1 MGLQFVSAYSWWFL
15 PLCLLAGVVLAGVLY
30 YRNKSEDFSLRLQWL
45 LAVFRFISGSL
56 IAFLLLSPMVRTSV
70 RNTEKPVVVIGIDNS
85 RSMTGSADSA
95 FVRQELRLQLDKLAR
110 SLGSDF
116 DVVSYTF
123 GEEVK
128 VSDSAVFSENMSDL
142 GSFIRQVSTR
152 YYNRNMGAMIMATDG
167 IYNAGTDP
175 AYQADDL
182 PFPVFTINTG
192 DTTQRRDILIKKVN
206 YNRTAYKGNRF
217 PLELLVQAFEASGKG
232 SRLDVTQNGA
242 AIYSQELRFN
252 SDKQLITVPVMANA
266 SETGKVKFRISV
278 SAVEGEVNESNNV
291 REIIVE
297 VKESR
302 QKIAIIANSPHP
314 DLAAIERSLGNS
326 NNFETS
332 LFTDGNFTGNLA
344 DYSMVVL
351 HQLPSQTNRM
361 TRELTEIE
369 RLNIPVLYVLGS
381 QSDITA
387 FNTLHSGIQITGFTG
402 LYNEALPVFNTSF
415 PLFIVSEDIRQMLR
429 EVPPLM
435 SPFGKYIAGNASNV
449 LAVQAIGASST
460 NMPLIVFSQQ
470 PERRIGVV
478 AGEGLWKWRIS
489 DFQKNNNHLT
499 FDELIGKMMQYLVI
513 REEKGRFRISHRDF
527 YAENESIEFGAT
539 LLNETGE
546 LINDPLVKMTITG
559 DDGKKYEFEFSAV
572 GETYALNAG
581 SLRPGLYEFTAT
593 AGSGD
598 GLLVQRGS
606 FVVTALNL
614 EDINTVANHRILN
627 RLSYLTG
634 GKSITPAETTT
645 LAELIRSRE
654 DMKPVTYTRKRYTDL
669 LNFYPLL
676 LLIIGLLGAEWFLRK
691 YHGSY

>member
-85 RSMTGSADSA
+85 RSMTESTDSA
-95 FVRQELRLQLDKLAR
+95 FVRKQLRSQLAQLAENM
-110 SLGSDF
+110 GSDF
-116 DVVSYTF
+116 EVVTYTF

-128 VSDSAVFSENMSDL
+128 VNDSVDFSENMSDI
-142 GSFIRQVSTR
+142 GSFVSQVSTR
-152 YYNRNMGAMIMATDG
+152 YFNRNLGAMVMATDG
-167 IYNAGTDP
+167 IYNTGSDP

-182 PFPVFTINTG
+182 PFPVFTIKTG

-217 PLELLVQAFEASGKG
+217 PLELLIQAFEASGKG
-232 SRLDVTQNGA
+232 SRLEVTQNGA
-242 AIYSQELRFN
+242 AIYSQDMRFN

-266 SETGKVKFRISV
+266 NETGKVKFRILV
-278 SAVEGEVNESNNV
+278 NPVEGEVNESNNV

-326 NNFETS
+326 NNFETN
-332 LFTDGNFTGNLA
+332 LFPDGNFTGNLS
-344 DYSMVVL
+344 DYSMIVL

-361 TRELTEIE
+361 TREMAEIE
-369 RLNIPVLYVLGS
+369 RLGIPVLSILGS
-381 QSDITA
+381 QSDISA
-387 FNTLHSGIQITGFTG
+387 FNSILAGVQISGFNG
-402 LYNEALPVFNTSF
+402 LYNEALPVINPSF
-415 PLFIVSEDIRQMLR
+415 ALFVVSEDIRQLLR
-429 EVPPLM
+429 DVPPLI
-435 SPFGKYIAGNASNV
+435 SPFGKYTVTNASNV
-449 LAVQAIGASST
+449 LASQVIGASST
-460 NMPLIVFSQQ
+460 NIPLIVFSQL
-470 PERRIGVV
+470 PGKRAGVI
-478 AGEGLWKWRIS
+478 AGEGLWKWRFS
-489 DFQKNNNHLT
+489 DFQKNNNHLA
-499 FDELIGKMMQYLVI
+499 FDELFGKIMQYMVI
-513 REEKGRFRISHRDF
+513 REEKGRFRVSHRDF

-606 FVVTALNL
+606 YVVTALNL

-627 RLSYLTG
+627 RLSFLTG
-634 GKSITPAETTT
+634 GKSISPAETAS

-676 LLIIGLLGAEWFLRK
+676 LLIIALMGAEWFLRK